1 MSRPDLVRFEE
12 RLRAV
17 ARGRLVAG
25 EPMRAHTSLR
35 VGGPAD
41 LLFAPA
47 ERDDLLAA
55 LSLAAGEG
63 VPVLVLG
70 NGTNLLVR
78 DGGVRGLVLHC
89 GALEGIRD
97 EGEAPGGGHGIAA
110 LAGTRLTRVINFAV
124 KAGLAGL
131 EFAAG
136 IPGTVGGAVAMNAGA
151 HGRSVGEAVS
161 WVDVAGLDG
170 SLERFG
176 RDRLAF
182 TYRSADFPRPGVV
195 IEVGLRL
202 EPASEAAVLAEMKR
216 CLEEH
221 KRRLPFGWGSAG
233 SVFKNPPGEAAGRLI
248 DEAGCKGLRVGG
260 AEVSAKH
267 ANVIVNVAQATGAD
281 IEGLMA
287 MVARRVRERFG
298 VELEPEIKVVGEP
311 GVGG

>member
-1 MSRPDLVRFEE
+1 VSAAVARLAE
-12 RLRAV
+12 RLGAG
-17 ARGRLVAG
+17 ARGRLLVG
-25 EPMRAHTSLR
+25 EPLRAHTSLR

-41 LLFAPA
+41 LLLFPA
-47 ERDDLLAA
+47 DREDLLAA
-55 LSLAAGEG
+55 LSLAAAEG
-63 VPVLVLG
+63 VPVLVIG

-89 GALEGIRD
+89 GSLEGIRD
-97 EGEAPGGGHGIAA
+97 EGPVAGGGGHGLAA

-124 KAGLAGL
+124 KAGLSGL

-151 HGRSVGEAVS
+151 HGHSVGDAVA
-161 WVDVAGLDG
+161 WVDLAGLDG

-182 TYRSADFPRPGVV
+182 AYRSAAFPRPGIVV
-195 IEVGLRL
+195 EVGLRL
-202 EPASEAAVLAEMKR
+202 VPAPEAAVLAETKR

-221 KRRLPFGWGSAG
+221 KRRLPFGWGNAG

-248 DEAGCKGLRVGG
+248 DAAGCKGLRVGG

-267 ANVIVNVAQATGAD
+267 ANVIVNVAQASAAD
-281 IEGLMA
+281 IERLMGL
-287 MVARRVRERFG
+287 VAERVRERSG
-298 VELEPEIKVVGEP
+298 VALEPEVKVVGDP
-311 GVGG
+311 GVGA